1 MFFLLLTIVFL
12 EAGLIMKSPV
22 ERFVEALFWT
32 TLGTYTCM
40 NSKRRSKK
48 VWVCHGH
55 FVFTTGVLVP
65 NLPVSITS
73 LIDVIDKFAMDAKC
87 SFSELRK
94 SIRVVISVV
103 RHSPCEGYWNARMTL
118 QVSYKVATFPKDV
131 VNLQTSKN
139 SQTFWGVAI
148 PISSGKRVSFNNY
161 KMSTPPE
168 I

>member
-1 MFFLLLTIVFL
+1 M
-12 EAGLIMKSPV
+12 
-22 ERFVEALFWT
+22 
-32 TLGTYTCM
+32 
-40 NSKRRSKK
+40 
-48 VWVCHGH
+48 
-55 FVFTTGVLVP
+55 FTTGVLVP
-65 NLPVSITS
+65 NLPASITS

-118 QVSYKVATFPKDV
+118 QVTYKVATFPKDV

-139 SQTFWGVAI
+139 IQTFLGVAI